1 MRQLQI
7 CNNNPSVS
15 FADSSLYTRE
25 PLDKAA
31 GGIGSCKFAATSQA
45 LRASFPGRGAF
56 YSRMQIMPPVFS
68 LIMRPRVLVSFC
80 RASSGMRMILAV
92 TPSETS
98 S

>member
-1 MRQLQI
+1 
-7 CNNNPSVS
+7 
-15 FADSSLYTRE
+15 
-25 PLDKAA
+25 
-31 GGIGSCKFAATSQA
+31 
-45 LRASFPGRGAF
+45 
-56 YSRMQIMPPVFS
+56 MPPVFS

>member
-1 MRQLQI
+1 MQI
-7 CNNNPSVS
+7 APRVPKHS
-15 FADSSLYTRE
+15 FLPYLFYCERKDR
-25 PLDKAA
+25 AA
-31 GGIGSCKFAATSQA
+31 GGIRQSQICDD
-45 LRASFPGRGAF
+45 LSVSSPGRGAF